1 MREVDYAGVQ
11 VAVGNGQTVNASVA
25 PYVEAHRRAVLAH
38 PLVRKAGI
46 TEVPVVEGTRTFARQ
61 LYLFENQNRPGFNP
75 AFPPDRPS
83 DHQWGNAVDWGAM
96 AGYRG
101 SPVQIALGETAA
113 DFDAE
118 CPYDYELWHYLYHGR
133 TPLPGLP
140 PKREADMTTTVVYAR
155 EKAPGTRRGVFG
167 GGFNET
173 FKSKGDADI
182 VVNLLRSMPSIVL
195 EEVNADKAQFDRLN
209 WSTTP
214 DKTDTMIGMLADIMT
229 FMKGIK

>member
-25 PYVEAHRRAVLAH
+25 PYVEAHRQAVLRH
-38 PLVRKAGI
+38 PLVRAAGI

-61 LYLFENQNRPGFNP
+61 LYLFVNQDMPGFNP
-75 AFPPDRPS
+75 AFSPERPS

-101 SPVQIALGETAA
+101 SPVQIALEETAA
-113 DFDAE
+113 EFDAE

-133 TPLPGLP
+133 TPLPGTP
-140 PKREADMTTTVVYAR
+140 PKKEADMSTVVYAR

-173 FKSKGDADI
+173 FNSKGDADI
-182 VVNLLRSMPSIVL
+182 VVNLLKSVPSITV
-195 EEVNADKAQFDRLN
+195 ETVDATEAQFDRLN

-214 DKTDTMIGMLADIMT
+214 DKTDTMLNMLAEVLKLV
-229 FMKGIK
+229 KGTK